1 VDYDGYGTD
10 PLQSTVFIPIYNQPQ
25 VRQIVQAQLQSMAD
39 LGATFVDTNI
49 WLENLGQSQSGDIE
63 NFPMTDQQAANLR
76 AYAQDVA
83 AVQGANGNR
92 LRLNII
98 LSWLA
103 ASDFTIGSPSTGLG
117 SSNLPAAQFTAN
129 VQTTI
134 DQVLTAVSNVTR
146 PDGVLAVDT
155 VFLAGEILLP
165 SAGQTGALEENTGWF
180 MTTNYPYFVS
190 SASKAGVRP
199 SVYFGAGCIED
210 VVFNDSYIDS
220 DYPILNGHR
229 SMAGT
234 YRGVKFMVD
243 NGLPLPTGHIDFDC
257 YMEPPGAPYEQL
269 LQRILD
275 DADAVLP
282 SLGAPQ
288 FYFMPET
295 HYLADPT
302 LRLQYGQAFATQAA
316 QSSRLQQVSFWTYR
330 AGISNQQVDNASP
343 FMIEDFLPPPGPTT
357 AGSVRAHRSQAV
369 SVTANASTLTTVA
382 SYFFYPGG
390 VAVDA
395 AGNVYVADTENNAV
409 RQIVAAT
416 GAVTTL
422 GSGFNTPEAVAVDAA
437 GNVYVADTFNNAVKE
452 IVVATGAVT
461 TLGSGF
467 NTPEAVAVDAAGNVY
482 VADMGNNAVKEI
494 VAATGAVNTLGSGF
508 NQPFGV
514 AVDAAGNV
522 YVGDSGNDA
531 VKEIVAATGVIKTL
545 ASGSGV
551 GFLFP
556 EGVAVDSAGNVYVAD
571 TGNNGVMEIVAATG
585 AVTSLSAPAVFNQ
598 PSGVAVDAAGNVY
611 VADTLNNAVKEIV
624 VATEAVNTLGSGF
637 NQPFGV
643 AVDSAG
649 NVYVADT
656 GNNAVM
662 EIMAATGV
670 IKTLGSGFNQPIGVA
685 VDGAGNVY
693 VADSGNNAVKG
704 IVAATGAVETLGWG
718 FSFPEG
724 VAVDGAGN
732 VYVADSG
739 NNAVKEIVVA
749 TGAVNTLGSGFN
761 VPGGVAVDATGN
773 VYVADS
779 GNSAV
784 KEIVAATGAVNTLG
798 SGFDV
803 PGGVAVDA
811 GGNVYVA
818 DTFNNAVKEI
828 MAATGAVTTLASGF
842 RFPSGVAVGA
852 NGSVYVIDYENV
864 WEFTPSGQMNSV
876 PKRPLRKN
884 PSGRGELRHQ
894 QDLRGEFRQQ
904 QRHRDQRRAV
914 STAKSSRRL
923 QDRIQLASLWQPD
936 AAEKV
941 AESRVGA
948 QRSEPRVCF
957 EINSGVCEG

>member
-1 VDYDGYGTD
+1 MDYDGYGTD

-25 VRQIVQAQLQSMAD
+25 VRRIVQAQLQSMAD

-63 NFPMTDQQAANLR
+63 NFPLTDQQAANLR

-92 LRLNII
+92 LRLNIA

-117 SSNLPAAQFTAN
+117 SSNLSAAQFTAN

-134 DQVLTAVSNVTR
+134 DRVLGAISNVNR
-146 PDGVLAVDT
+146 PDGVLVVDT
-155 VFLAGEILLP
+155 VFLDGEIALP
-165 SAGQTGALEENTGWF
+165 APWSTGAFEENSGWF

-190 SASKAGVRP
+190 GASKAGVRP
-199 SVYFGAGCIED
+199 SVYFGAGCEED
-210 VVFNDSYIDS
+210 IVFDDSWFDS
-220 DYPILNGHR
+220 DYPPILNGHR
-229 SMAGT
+229 SMAGVYT
-234 YRGVKFMVD
+234 GVKFMVD

-257 YMEPPGAPYEQL
+257 YMDPPGAPYEQI
-269 LQRILD
+269 LQRVLD

-295 HYLADPT
+295 YYLADPT
-302 LRLQYGQAFATQAA
+302 VRLQYGQAFATQAA
-316 QSSRLQQVSFWTYR
+316 QSSRLQQVSFWAA
-330 AGISNQQVDNASP
+330 AGTNKEIRNNVVP
-343 FMIEDFLPPPGPTT
+343 FTIEDFLPPPGPTT
-357 AGSVRAHRSQAV
+357 AGLAPPQGGQPVNV
-369 SVTANASTLTTVA
+369 ANASTLTTIA
-382 SYFFYPGG
+382 SYFLYPGG
-390 VAVDA
+390 VAVDR

-409 RQIVAAT
+409 REIVAAT
-416 GAVTTL
+416 GAVKTL
-422 GSGFNTPEAVAVDAA
+422 ASGFNTPGGVAVDAA
-437 GNVYVADTFNNAVKE
+437 GNVYVADTFNNAVRE
-452 IVVATGAVT
+452 IVPATGAVN

-467 NTPEAVAVDAAGNVY
+467 NTPEGVAVDGAGNVY
-482 VADMGNNAVKEI
+482 VADMGNNGVKEI
-494 VAATGAVNTLGSGF
+494 VAATGAINTLGSGF

-531 VKEIVAATGVIKTL
+531 VKEIVAATGVIETL

-551 GFLFP
+551 GLLFP
-556 EGVAVDSAGNVYVAD
+556 EGVAVDTAGNVYVAD
-571 TGNNGVMEIVAATG
+571 SGNNGVMEIVAANG
-585 AVTSLSAPAVFNQ
+585 DVIVLGSPSSGGFAG
-598 PSGVAVDAAGNVY
+598 PSGVAVDAAGDVY
-611 VADTLNNAVKEIV
+611 VADTFNNAVKEIV
-624 VATEAVNTLGSGF
+624 VATEAVETLSSGF
-637 NQPFGV
+637 FEPLGV

-649 NVYVADT
+649 DVYVADT
-656 GNNAVM
+656 FNNAVK
-662 EIMAATGV
+662 EIVAATGV
-670 IKTLGSGFNQPIGVA
+670 IKTLGSGFNQPNGVA

-693 VADSGNNAVKG
+693 VADTFNSAVKE
-704 IVAATGAVETLGWG
+704 IVAATGAVKTLSSS

-732 VYVADSG
+732 VYVADMG
-739 NNAVKEIVVA
+739 NGAVKEIVAA
-749 TGAVNTLGSGFN
+749 TGAVNALGSGFN
-761 VPGGVAVDATGN
+761 TPGAVAVDAAGN
-773 VYVADS
+773 VYVADM
-779 GNSAV
+779 GNNAV

-811 GGNVYVA
+811 AGNVYVA

-828 MAATGAVTTLASGF
+828 VAATGAVVTLGSGF
-842 RFPSGVAVGA
+842 RFPSGVAVGG

-884 PSGRGELRHQ
+884 PSGRVERPVAQ
-894 QDLRGEFRQQ
+894 P
-904 QRHRDQRRAV
+904 AV
-914 STAKSSRRL
+914 ATHSR
-923 QDRIQLASLWQPD
+923 SLP
-936 AAEKV
+936 
-941 AESRVGA
+941 
-948 QRSEPRVCF
+948 
-957 EINSGVCEG
+957 